1 MFGRVHVKCHRS
13 WGPDGIIIGFEYQ
26 SIIKKLITKIK
37 YKYVRDMVPEVLELL
52 ISLVDFSPIDKNTWE
67 VIPVPLH
74 KSKLRERGFN
84 QSELIATQI
93 AAYLDTNCQTQWL
106 IKIKATKPQMSL
118 SAQDRKLNLKGVFKL
133 TDLGKVEV
141 FGKNIL
147 LIDDVWTTGTTI
159 RECTKVLKKAG
170 AKTVW
175 GLAIAG

>member
-1 MFGRVHVKCHRS
+1 
-13 WGPDGIIIGFEYQ
+13 
-26 SIIKKLITKIK
+26 
-37 YKYVRDMVPEVLELL
+37 
-52 ISLVDFSPIDKNTWE
+52 
-67 VIPVPLH
+67 
-74 KSKLRERGFN
+74 
-84 QSELIATQI
+84 
-93 AAYLDTNCQTQWL
+93 
-106 IKIKATKPQMSL
+106 MSL
-118 SAQDRKLNLKGVFKL
+118 SAEDRKLNLTGVFKL